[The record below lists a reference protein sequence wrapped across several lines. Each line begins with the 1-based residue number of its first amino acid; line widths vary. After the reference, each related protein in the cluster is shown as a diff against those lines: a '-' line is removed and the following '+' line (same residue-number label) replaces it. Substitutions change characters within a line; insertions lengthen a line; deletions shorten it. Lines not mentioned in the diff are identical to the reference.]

1 MCTNVVICKHLSL
14 TYEYT
19 THIGYVVT
27 PDCVFF
33 VLTMTVHRGFR
44 GKVPIRLR
52 TSMFIISFLVKINI
66 QVDSIYVTCTV
77 KSKLSLISAMRVF
90 RDNVTQQLFTRNTR
104 RAYSLD

>member
-1 MCTNVVICKHLSL
+1 MF
-14 TYEYT
+14 
-19 THIGYVVT
+19 
-27 PDCVFF
+27 FF

-44 GKVPIRLR
+44 GKVPMRLR

-66 QVDSIYVTCTV
+66 QIDIIYVTCTV